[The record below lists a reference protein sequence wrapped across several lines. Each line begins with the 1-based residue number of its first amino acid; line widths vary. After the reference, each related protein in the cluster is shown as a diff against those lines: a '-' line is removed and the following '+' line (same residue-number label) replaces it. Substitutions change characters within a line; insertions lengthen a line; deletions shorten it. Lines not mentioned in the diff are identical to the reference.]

1 MKPKSSE
8 ILPCAI
14 FGHNY
19 IRSKTNIDHTAELT
33 CTHCDTVVVTDQ
45 QGNFENITVSN
56 TQITDA
62 LQDLYR
68 LTKRILKSKV
78 SI

>member
-33 CTHCDTVVVTDQ
+33 CTHCDAVVVTDQ